1 MWERL
6 SKFILAKRLAF
17 LVFFLLATVFMA
29 WQGSQVR
36 LSFNAGKMLPLTD
49 SAYIKYDQ
57 FKQTFGEDGSVM
69 VLGIQSDRLL
79 QRDFFNDWL
88 KLNEEIQQIKGI
100 KQVLSFGK
108 LISLDKDT
116 LNQKFVAKPIASY
129 PVATQAGMDS
139 IALKLANLPFYKN
152 LIYNPDKKVTLMAIT
167 FTDSVL
173 NSSDRI
179 GVIGTIVEQSK
190 TFSLKYD
197 TKIHYSGLPY
207 IRTVISDKVSQEF
220 ALFIG
225 LSIGVAALIL
235 FLFFRSFSAVFFP
248 LMVVLIGVVWSLGTL
263 VMFGYDIT
271 LLTGLIPPLIVV
283 IGIPNSILLIN
294 KYHNEFTRHG
304 DQQRALKTVI
314 ERIAITTFIANLTT
328 AIGFGVLYF
337 TNSELLMQF
346 GMVAAI
352 NVMATWLLSLCLI
365 PIIFSFLPPPQAKH
379 TRHLE
384 SPALSKF
391 LLKIDYLAHH
401 HRNWTY
407 GVTLGLLIIAGI
419 GINLIRIN
427 GYVVDDLP
435 KKDAIYQDMNFFS
448 QNFKGVLPLEVS
460 VDTKRKNGVM
470 SLSVINKIDRLQDL
484 ITQYPEFSR
493 AVSLVEVLKFSSQ
506 AFYGGDTT
514 FYRLP
519 NELEKNFIL
528 SYAANSAG
536 KNTNNNLLKSFVD
549 SNKQITRLSFQM
561 ADVGSERMNNLIEE
575 IEPQIDS
582 IFNPER
588 YDVELTGSSI
598 IFVKGTNYL
607 VNNLRDSLILAVAL
621 IAILMWILFR
631 GGRMILISLIPNII
645 PLALTAGIM
654 GFAGIPLKPSTIL
667 IFSIAFGIASDQ
679 TIYFLTRYRQE
690 LRNTKWTISQIV
702 TDTIKETGLSMIY
715 VAMILF
721 FGFGIF
727 AASTFGGTVALGILL
742 SITLLL
748 ALISNLTLL
757 PALLLSLEK
766 RNLKKKPQESIIEL
780 EPEELN

>member
-6 SKFILAKRLAF
+6 SKFILANRFIL
-17 LVFFLLATVFMA
+17 LVFFLLGTAFMA

-49 SAYIKYDQ
+49 SAYIKYSR
-57 FKQTFGEDGSVM
+57 FKQLFGEDGSVM
-69 VLGIQSDRLL
+69 VLGIQSDKLL
-79 QRDFFNDWL
+79 QRDVFNDWL
-88 KLNEEIQQIKGI
+88 QLNNDLQQIKGI
-100 KQVLSFGK
+100 KQVLSIGK
-108 LISLDKDT
+108 LVALSKDT
-116 LNQKFVAKPIASY
+116 LAQKFVAKPIAEWPLAS
-129 PVATQAGMDS
+129 QAAMDS
-139 IALKLANLPFYKN
+139 VALKMERLPFYKN
-152 LIYNPDKKVTLMAIT
+152 LIYNPDKKATLMAIT

-179 GVIGTIVEQSK
+179 GVIETIVKGSK
-190 TFSLKYD
+190 AFSDKHKID
-197 TKIHYSGLPY
+197 IHYSGLPY

-225 LSIGVAALIL
+225 LSIAVAALIL

-248 LMVVLIGVVWSLGTL
+248 LLVVLIGVVWSLGTL

-283 IGIPNSILLIN
+283 IGIPNSILIIN
-294 KYHNEFTRHG
+294 KYHNEFIRHG
-304 DQQRALKTVI
+304 NQQMALSTVI
-314 ERIAITTFIANLTT
+314 ERISITTFIANLTT

-352 NVMATWLLSLCLI
+352 NVMATWMLSLCLI
-365 PIIFSFLPPPQAKH
+365 PIIFSFLPPPNTKH
-379 TRHLE
+379 TRHLD
-384 SPALSKF
+384 SPALSKL
-391 LLKIDYLAHH
+391 LLKMDYLSHH
-401 HRNWTY
+401 RRNWTY
-407 GVTLGLLIIAGI
+407 GVTAALLLLAGV
-419 GINLIRIN
+419 GISLIRVN

-435 KKDAIYQDMNFFS
+435 KKDPVYQDMHFFS
-448 QNFKGVLPLEVS
+448 QNFKGVLPLELS
-460 VDTKRKNGVM
+460 IDTKRKNGVM
-470 SLSVINKIDRLQDL
+470 NLSVINKIDRLQNL
-484 ITQYPEFSR
+484 ITENPEFSR

-506 AFYGGDTT
+506 AFYGGDTA
-514 FYRLP
+514 FYRIP
-519 NELEKNFIL
+519 NEMEKNFIL

-536 KNTNNNLLKSFVD
+536 KNANNNLMKNFID
-549 SNKQITRLSFQM
+549 SNRQVTRVTFQM
-561 ADVGSERMNNLIEE
+561 TDVGSEKMNQLIKDL
-575 IEPQIDS
+575 EPKIDS

-607 VNNLRDSLILAVAL
+607 VKNLRDSLILAVAL
-621 IAILMWILFR
+621 IALLMWILFR

-645 PLALTAGIM
+645 PLILTAGIM

-690 LRNTKWTISQIV
+690 LRTTKWTISQIV

-727 AASTFGGTVALGILL
+727 VASTFGGTVALGILL

-766 RNLKKKPQESIIEL
+766 RNLKKKPQESLIEL

>member
-6 SKFILAKRLAF
+6 SKFVLANRIFL
-17 LVFFLLATVFMA
+17 LVFFLLGTAFMA

-36 LSFNAGKMLPLTD
+36 LSFNAGKMLPLND
-49 SAYIKYDQ
+49 SAYIKYDR
-57 FKQTFGEDGSVM
+57 FKKTFGEDGSVM
-69 VLGIQSDRLL
+69 VLGVQSDKLL

-88 KLNEEIQQIKGI
+88 KLNEEIQQIEGI
-100 KQVLSFGK
+100 KQVLSIGK
-108 LISLDKDT
+108 LVELSKDT
-116 LNQKFVAKPIASY
+116 LAQKFSAKPIASW

-139 IALKLANLPFYKN
+139 ITLKLANLPFYKN
-152 LIYNPDKKVTLMAIT
+152 LIYNPDKKATLMAIT

-179 GVIGTIVEQSK
+179 GVIGTIVAQSQA
-190 TFSLKYD
+190 FSLKHD

-220 ALFIG
+220 ALFIV
-225 LSIGVAALIL
+225 LSIAVAALIL

-248 LMVVLIGVVWSLGTL
+248 LLVVLIGVVWSLGTL

-294 KYHNEFTRHG
+294 KYHNEYIRHG

-365 PIIFSFLPPPQAKH
+365 PIIFSFLPPPQTKH

-391 LLKIDYLAHH
+391 LLKIDQLAHH
-401 HRNWTY
+401 RRNWIY
-407 GVTLGLLIIAGI
+407 GSTIVLLLIASLGI
-419 GINLIRIN
+419 SMIRVN

-435 KKDAIYQDMNFFS
+435 KKDPVYQDMNFFS

-460 VDTKRKNGVM
+460 VDTKRKNGVI
-470 SLSVINKIDRLQDL
+470 SLSVINKIDRLQNL
-484 ITQYPEFSR
+484 MTQHPEFSR

-506 AFYGGDTT
+506 AFYGGDTA
-514 FYRLP
+514 FYRIP
-519 NELEKNFIL
+519 NEMEKNFIL

-536 KNTNNNLLKSFVD
+536 KNTSNSLMKNFID
-549 SNKQITRLSFQM
+549 SNRQVTRVSFQM
-561 ADVGSERMNNLIEE
+561 ADVGSERMNELIKE
-575 IEPQIDS
+575 IEPEIDS

-607 VNNLRDSLILAVAL
+607 VKNLRDSLILAVAL
-621 IAILMWILFR
+621 IALLMWILFR

-645 PLALTAGIM
+645 PLVLTAGIM
-654 GFAGIPLKPSTIL
+654 GFSGIPLKPSTIL

-690 LRNTKWTISQIV
+690 LRTTKWTISQIV
-702 TDTIKETGLSMIY
+702 TDTIKETGMSMIY

-748 ALISNLTLL
+748 AMISNLTLL

-766 RNLKKKPQESIIEL
+766 RNLKKKPEESLIEL

>member
-1 MWERL
+1 
-6 SKFILAKRLAF
+6 
-17 LVFFLLATVFMA
+17 
-29 WQGSQVR
+29 
-36 LSFNAGKMLPLTD
+36 
-49 SAYIKYDQ
+49 
-57 FKQTFGEDGSVM
+57 
-69 VLGIQSDRLL
+69 
-79 QRDFFNDWL
+79 
-88 KLNEEIQQIKGI
+88 
-100 KQVLSFGK
+100 
-108 LISLDKDT
+108 
-116 LNQKFVAKPIASY
+116 
-129 PVATQAGMDS
+129 
-139 IALKLANLPFYKN
+139 
-152 LIYNPDKKVTLMAIT
+152 
-167 FTDSVL
+167 
-173 NSSDRI
+173 
-179 GVIGTIVEQSK
+179 
-190 TFSLKYD
+190 
-197 TKIHYSGLPY
+197 
-207 IRTVISDKVSQEF
+207 
-220 ALFIG
+220 
-225 LSIGVAALIL
+225 
-235 FLFFRSFSAVFFP
+235 
-248 LMVVLIGVVWSLGTL
+248 
-263 VMFGYDIT
+263 
-271 LLTGLIPPLIVV
+271 
-283 IGIPNSILLIN
+283 
-294 KYHNEFTRHG
+294 
-304 DQQRALKTVI
+304 
-314 ERIAITTFIANLTT
+314 
-328 AIGFGVLYF
+328 
-337 TNSELLMQF
+337 
-346 GMVAAI
+346 
-352 NVMATWLLSLCLI
+352 
-365 PIIFSFLPPPQAKH
+365 
-379 TRHLE
+379 
-384 SPALSKF
+384 
-391 LLKIDYLAHH
+391 
-401 HRNWTY
+401 
-407 GVTLGLLIIAGI
+407 
-419 GINLIRIN
+419 
-427 GYVVDDLP
+427 
-435 KKDAIYQDMNFFS
+435 MNFFS

-549 SNKQITRLSFQM
+549 SSKQITRLSFQM

-766 RNLKKKPQESIIEL
+766 RNLKKKPQECIIEL

>member
-1 MWERL
+1 MWEKL
-6 SKFILAKRLAF
+6 SKFILAKRYLL
-17 LVFFLLATVFMA
+17 LVFFLVATVFMA
-29 WQGSQVR
+29 WQGSKVR

-49 SAYIKYDQ
+49 SAYIKYDR
-57 FKQTFGEDGSVM
+57 FKQLFGEDGSVM
-69 VLGIQSDRLL
+69 VLGIQSDKLL
-79 QRDFFNDWL
+79 QRDLFNDWL
-88 KLNEEIQQIKGI
+88 QLNNEIQQIEGI
-100 KQVLSFGK
+100 KQVLSMGK
-108 LISLDKDT
+108 LVELTKDT
-116 LNQKFVAKPIASY
+116 VEQKFVARPIASW
-129 PVATQAGMDS
+129 PIATQAGVDS
-139 IALKLANLPFYKN
+139 VADKLNKLPFYKN
-152 LIYNPDKKVTLMAIT
+152 LIYNPEKKASLMAIT
-167 FTDSVL
+167 FADSVL

-179 GVIGTIVEQSK
+179 GVIEVIVQK
-190 TFSLKYD
+190 TKAFKEKHQTD
-197 TKIHYSGLPY
+197 IHYSGLPY

-220 ALFIG
+220 ALFIV
-225 LSIGVAALIL
+225 LSIVVAALIL

-248 LMVVLIGVVWSLGTL
+248 LLVVLIGVVWSLGTL

-294 KYHNEFTRHG
+294 KYHNEYTLHG
-304 DQQRALKTVI
+304 NQQKALQTVI
-314 ERIAITTFIANLTT
+314 ERIAITTLIANVTT

-346 GMVAAI
+346 GVVASL
-352 NVMATWLLSLCLI
+352 NVMATWLMSLCLI
-365 PIIFSFLPPPQAKH
+365 PIIFSFLPPPNIKH
-379 TRHLE
+379 TRHLY
-384 SPALSKF
+384 SP
-391 LLKIDYLAHH
+391 LLASWLNKLDILAHH
-401 HRNWTY
+401 KRNWVY
-407 GVTLGLLIIAGI
+407 GTTVLLLLIAILGLNRIK
-419 GINLIRIN
+419 IN

-435 KKDAIYQDMNFFS
+435 QRDAIYQDMEFFS
-448 QNFKGVLPLEVS
+448 QNFKGIIPLEVS
-460 VDTKRKNGVM
+460 VDTRRKNGVM
-470 SLSVINKIDRLQDL
+470 NLSVVNKIDRLQEM
-484 ITQYPEFSR
+484 ITAYPEFSR

-506 AFYGGDTT
+506 AFYGGDTS
-514 FYRLP
+514 FYRVP
-519 NELEKNFIL
+519 NEMEKNFIL
-528 SYAANSAG
+528 SYAANAAG
-536 KNTNNNLLKSFVD
+536 KNNSNNLIKNFVD
-549 SNKQITRLSFQM
+549 PNRQVTRVSFQM
-561 ADVGSERMNNLIEE
+561 ADVGSERMNQLIEE
-575 IEPQIDS
+575 IEPKIDS

-607 VNNLRDSLILAVAL
+607 LNNLRDSLILAVAL

-645 PLALTAGIM
+645 PLILTAGIM

-690 LRNTKWTISQIV
+690 LRTTKWTISQIV

-766 RNLKKKPQESIIEL
+766 RNLKKKTPESLLEL
-780 EPEELN
+780 EPEELS